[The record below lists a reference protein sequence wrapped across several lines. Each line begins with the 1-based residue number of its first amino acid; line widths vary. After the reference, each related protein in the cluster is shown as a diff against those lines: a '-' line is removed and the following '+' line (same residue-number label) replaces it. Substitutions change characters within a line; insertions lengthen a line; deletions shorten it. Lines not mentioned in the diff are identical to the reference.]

1 MQLPFETLTSI
12 IRACTAILLGL
23 MDLVIS
29 LTTFLS
35 LTTLIRLLTFLSES
49 LPVIPA
55 VLLSDLF
62 LAFYPIFFNSSLYS
76 VREFWSCWC
85 LSFHWFAFASNGNIS
100 DIISS
105 DIIPR
110 HHRSYPDSTGFRMLK
125 WQNNKDVKT

>member
-12 IRACTAILLGL
+12 IRAGTAILLGL

-62 LAFYPIFFNSSLYS
+62 LALYPIFFNSSLYS
-76 VREFWSCWC
+76 IREF
-85 LSFHWFAFASNGNIS
+85 
-100 DIISS
+100 
-105 DIIPR
+105 
-110 HHRSYPDSTGFRMLK
+110 
-125 WQNNKDVKT
+125 